1 MHYNSPSYVFFQP
14 SILQNLLFS
23 ELMAN
28 ITMCT
33 LLFSS
38 NELGS
43 PEDPYILLKESIND
57 GPTKSLKLLSV
68 LFDEYLS
75 FDPHIS
81 IKFALKSQSLS
92 SASIQ
97 KNLPYRY

>member
-1 MHYNSPSYVFFQP
+1 MVTKYSIHMHYNSPSYVFLQP

-33 LLFSS
+33 L
-38 NELGS
+38 GS
-43 PEDPYILLKESIND
+43 PEDPYIVLKESKND
-57 GPTKSLKLLSV
+57 GPTKSFKLLSV

-75 FDPHIS
+75 FDPHI
-81 IKFALKSQSLS
+81 
-92 SASIQ
+92 
-97 KNLPYRY
+97 